1 MENKHLILL
10 GAVVLAV
17 ILVVLLIIPSSS
29 KSQDALNSGLG
40 NPFGFGSNSTPLTPS
55 IAPTPITELQG
66 EDIAVGTGSAAV
78 AAGDTITV
86 NYIGALA
93 DGKVFDNSY
102 ERKSPFTF
110 QVGTGKII
118 QGFERG
124 VIGMKLGGKRKL
136 LIPSSLGYG
145 NKAQGSIPA
154 NSALIFQIELI
165 NIVPPNTPTPEAS
178 PTESPTPTPGP

>member
-1 MENKHLILL
+1 M
-10 GAVVLAV
+10 
-17 ILVVLLIIPSSS
+17 
-29 KSQDALNSGLG
+29 
-40 NPFGFGSNSTPLTPS
+40 
-55 IAPTPITELQG
+55 
-66 EDIAVGTGSAAV
+66 GTG
-78 AAGDTITV
+78 
-86 NYIGALA
+86 
-93 DGKVFDNSY
+93 
-102 ERKSPFTF
+102 E
-110 QVGTGKII
+110 II